1 MSNEPN
7 TVEQMIPDAAPKRSR
22 AQPLHSCE
30 DLVGYA
36 EGQLANGTSRLG
48 LTVGHRTSVP
58 DRTHDGRA
66 LRMRGVAFRTHH
78 GNLLAG

>member
-48 LTVGHRTSVP
+48 LTVGHRT
-58 DRTHDGRA
+58 
-66 LRMRGVAFRTHH
+66 
-78 GNLLAG
+78 